1 MAQEK
6 MLSGC
11 AAAAQ
16 GAKFAEVEVI
26 CSFPIRPYTA
36 IMMELAKMVANGEID
51 AEFLHGEG
59 EHAQVSVVLGASACG
74 ARAYTGSSGVGVT
87 YAFEV
92 YSPAAGGRYPLQMA
106 IADRTLD
113 PPGDFGSEHTDA
125 MSARDQ
131 GWLMGWASTPQEVFD
146 NTLINFR
153 VGEDPKIMLPQF
165 VCQDGYFLSHIP
177 DKVVLPDIAQ
187 VREFLPPYAAP
198 HPLSPI
204 CPVSHGPQIRPD
216 QGAPMDAQRA
226 ATFLDL
232 PPVIEKAVAD
242 YNAIFKRKMDP
253 WLEKYM
259 IDDAEI
265 AFFIQGAHANTC
277 KNAVRHLRAQGLKA
291 GMVRPR
297 WVRPWPTT
305 ADCGNAGP
313 RQGGSLRRD
322 EHVLRRRHEGRQPY
336 PRGKGLPVRPRQ
348 ETARNVVYGG
358 VGRRRDPTR
367 RLLLHGKDP
376 EADGEG
382 QESQTARLLGRLRG
396 RGLRTIVNKEADNG
410 RV

>member
-1 MAQEK
+1 MAKEL

-16 GAKFAEVEVI
+16 GAKLAEVEVI
-26 CSFPIRPYTA
+26 CSYPIRPYTA
-36 IMMELAKMVANGEID
+36 IMMELSRLVANGELD
-51 AEFLHGEG
+51 AEFIHGEG
-59 EHAQVSVVLGASACG
+59 EHAQVSVVLGASAAG

-146 NTLINFR
+146 NTLINYR
-153 VGEDPKIMLPQF
+153 VGEDQQIMLPQF

-177 DKVVLPDIAQ
+177 DKVTLPDLAQ

-198 HPLSPI
+198 HPLSI
-204 CPVSHGPQIRPD
+204 TCPVSHGPQIKPD
-216 QGAPMDAQRA
+216 QGAVMDAQRA
-226 ATFLDL
+226 STFLL
-232 PPVIEKAVAD
+232 VPAVIEKAVAD
-242 YNAIFKRKMDP
+242 YNRIFKRNIP
-253 WLEKYM
+253 PFIEKYKM
-259 IDDAEI
+259 EDAEI

-277 KNAVRHLRAQGLKA
+277 KKSIDQMRAQGLKA

-297 WVRPWPTT
+297 WVRPWPTQQI
-305 ADCGNAGP
+305 AEAFQNVKAIA
-313 RQGGSLRRD
+313 S
-322 EHVLRRRHEGRQPY
+322 V
-336 PRGKGLPVRPRQ
+336 
-348 ETARNVVYGG
+348 ETSTSYGG
-358 VGRRRDPTR
+358 AMRGGNLVHELRATLYDLEKRPLVTSFMAG
-367 RLLLHGKDP
+367 
-376 EADGEG
+376 
-382 QESQTARLLGRLRG
+382 LGGDVILFEDFHFMAKI
-396 RGLRTIVNKEADNG
+396 LNQMIKEKKALKHVYWIGFEED
-410 RV
+410 

>member
-16 GAKFAEVEVI
+16 GAKFAEIEVTA
-26 CSFPIRPYTA
+26 SFPIRPYTA
-36 IMMELAKMVANGEID
+36 IMMELSKMVANGELD
-51 AEFLHGEG
+51 CEFIHGEG
-59 EHAQVSVVLGASACG
+59 EHAQVSIVLGASACG

-125 MSARDQ
+125 MSCRDQ
-131 GWLMGWASTPQEVFD
+131 GWLMSWASTPQEVFD

-198 HPLSPI
+198 HPLSPS

-226 ATFLDL
+226 VTFLDL
-232 PPVIEKAVAD
+232 PPVIEKAVSD
-242 YNAIFKRKMDP
+242 YNRIFGRNLDP
-253 WLEKYM
+253 WLEKFM
-259 IDDAEI
+259 MDDAEV

-277 KNAVRHLRAQGLKA
+277 KNAIRHLRAQGLKA

-297 WVRPWPTT
+297 WIRPWPTQQI
-305 ADCGNAGP
+305 AEALANAKAVACVE
-313 RQGGSLRRD
+313 SS
-322 EHVLRRRHEGRQPY
+322 
-336 PRGKGLPVRPRQ
+336 
-348 ETARNVVYGG
+348 TSYGG
-358 VGRRRDPTR
+358 ATRGGNLIHEVSASLYDLDKRPLLTSFMAGLGGDVILLDDFYYMAKILKQMVEEKKTRQKVYWVGFED
-367 RLLLHGKDP
+367 
-376 EADGEG
+376 EA
-382 QESQTARLLGRLRG
+382 
-396 RGLRTIVNKEADNG
+396 
-410 RV
+410 

>member
-16 GAKFAEVEVI
+16 GAKFAEIEVTA
-26 CSFPIRPYTA
+26 SFPIRPYTA
-36 IMMELAKMVANGEID
+36 IMMELAKMVANGELD
-51 AEFLHGEG
+51 CEFIHGEG
-59 EHAQVSVVLGASACG
+59 EHAQVSIVLGASACG

-131 GWLMGWASTPQEVFD
+131 GWLMGWAATPQEVFD

-153 VGEDPKIMLPQF
+153 VGEDPRVMLPQF

-177 DKVVLPDIAQ
+177 DKVILPELAQ

-198 HPLSPI
+198 HPLSPT

-226 ATFLDL
+226 MTFLEV
-232 PPVIEKAVAD
+232 PKVIEEAIAD
-242 YNAIFKRKMDP
+242 YNKIFGRNLDP
-253 WLEKYM
+253 WLEKFM
-259 IDDAEI
+259 MDDAEV

-277 KNAVRHLRAQGLKA
+277 KSAIRHLRAEGLKV

-297 WVRPWPTT
+297 WIRPWPTQQI
-305 ADCGNAGP
+305 AEAMA
-313 RQGGSLRRD
+313 
-322 EHVLRRRHEGRQPY
+322 HVKALAC
-336 PRGKGLPVRPRQ
+336 V
-348 ETARNVVYGG
+348 ETSTSYGG
-358 VGRRRDPTR
+358 ATRGGNLIHEVSASLYDLNARPLLTSFMAGLGGDVIMLDDFYYMAKILKQMVQENKTRQKVYWVGFED
-367 RLLLHGKDP
+367 
-376 EADGEG
+376 EA
-382 QESQTARLLGRLRG
+382 
-396 RGLRTIVNKEADNG
+396 
-410 RV
+410 

>member
-16 GAKFAEVEVI
+16 GAKYAEVEVI

-36 IMMELAKMVANGEID
+36 IMMELAKMVANGELD
-51 AEFLHGEG
+51 AEFVHGEG

-87 YAFEV
+87 YAFEL
-92 YSPAAGGRYPLQMA
+92 YSPVAGGRYPLQMA

-131 GWLMGWASTPQEVFD
+131 GWLMGWAATPQEVFD
-146 NTLINFR
+146 NTLINYR
-153 VGEDPKIMLPQF
+153 VGEDPRIMLPQF

-177 DKVVLPDIAQ
+177 DKVVLPDMAQ

-198 HPLSPI
+198 HPLSPT

-226 ATFLDL
+226 VTFLDL

-242 YNAIFKRKMDP
+242 YNAIFGRKLDP

-259 IDDAEI
+259 IEDAEV

-277 KNAVRHLRAQGLKA
+277 KSAIGHLRAQGLKV

-297 WVRPWPTT
+297 WVRPWPTQQI
-305 ADCGNAGP
+305 AEA
-313 RQGGSLRRD
+313 LA
-322 EHVLRRRHEGRQPY
+322 HVKALAC
-336 PRGKGLPVRPRQ
+336 V
-348 ETARNVVYGG
+348 ETSTSYGG
-358 VGRRRDPTR
+358 AMRGGNLVHEVRASLYDLDKRPLVTSFMAGLGGDVIMLEDFYYMAGILKQMVEEKKVRQHVYWVGFEE
-367 RLLLHGKDP
+367 
-376 EADGEG
+376 EA
-382 QESQTARLLGRLRG
+382 
-396 RGLRTIVNKEADNG
+396 
-410 RV
+410 

>member
-6 MLSGC
+6 LLSGC

-16 GAKFAEVEVI
+16 GAKFAEIEVTA
-26 CSFPIRPYTA
+26 SFPIRPYTA
-36 IMMELAKMVANGEID
+36 IMMELAKMVANGELD
-51 AEFLHGEG
+51 CEFVHGEG
-59 EHAQVSVVLGASACG
+59 EHAQVSIVLGASACG

-153 VGEDPKIMLPQF
+153 VGEDPRVMLPQF

-177 DKVVLPDIAQ
+177 DKVILPDLAQ
-187 VREFLPPYAAP
+187 VREFLPPYKAP
-198 HPLSPI
+198 HPLSPA

-226 ATFLDL
+226 ATFLEV
-232 PPVIEKAVAD
+232 PKVIEEAVAD
-242 YNAIFKRKMDP
+242 YNRIFGRNLDP
-253 WLEKYM
+253 WLEKFM
-259 IDDAEI
+259 MEDADV

-277 KNAVRHLRAQGLKA
+277 KSAIRHMRDQGLKA

-297 WVRPWPTT
+297 WVRPWPTQQIAEALT
-305 ADCGNAGP
+305 NAKA
-313 RQGGSLRRD
+313 
-322 EHVLRRRHEGRQPY
+322 VAC
-336 PRGKGLPVRPRQ
+336 V
-348 ETARNVVYGG
+348 ETSTSYGG
-358 VGRRRDPTR
+358 ATR
-367 RLLLHGKDP
+367 GGNLIHEVAASLYDLDKRPLLTSFMAGLGGDVI
-376 EADGEG
+376 
-382 QESQTARLLGRLRG
+382 LLDDFYYMAKILKQMAEEKKTRQKVYWIGFEDE
-396 RGLRTIVNKEADNG
+396 T
-410 RV
+410 

>member
-1 MAQEK
+1 MAIKVPKDREVPFGAITPAPVKEQDLFMTSNWRAVRPILDNKKCTRCLTCYAACPDACWSFNEKKDRMEWNWKFCKGCRICIHECPSDALSAAPEARFPRWGGAPGKTLLRRNIMAREK

-36 IMMELAKMVANGEID
+36 IMMELSKMVANGEID

-198 HPLSPI
+198 HPLSPV

-226 ATFLDL
+226 ATFFDL

-242 YNAIFKRKMDP
+242 YNAIFKRK
-253 WLEKYM
+253 Y
-259 IDDAEI
+259 
-265 AFFIQGAHANTC
+265 
-277 KNAVRHLRAQGLKA
+277 
-291 GMVRPR
+291 
-297 WVRPWPTT
+297 
-305 ADCGNAGP
+305 GP
-313 RQGGSLRRD
+313 
-322 EHVLRRRHEGRQPY
+322 V
-336 PRGKGLPVRPRQ
+336 
-348 ETARNVVYGG
+348 ARKIHD
-358 VGRRRDPTR
+358 R
-367 RLLLHGKDP
+367 
-376 EADGEG
+376 
-382 QESQTARLLGRLRG
+382 
-396 RGLRTIVNKEADNG
+396 
-410 RV
+410 